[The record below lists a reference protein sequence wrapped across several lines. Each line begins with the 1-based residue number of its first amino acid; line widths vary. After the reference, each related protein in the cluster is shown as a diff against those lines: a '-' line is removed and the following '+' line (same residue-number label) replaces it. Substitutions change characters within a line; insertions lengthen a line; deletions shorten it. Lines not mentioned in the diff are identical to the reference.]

1 MRIEVYRIGDIFVA
15 YDKQGNRI
23 KDRNILDQISFDQ
36 IPGLKVHYEIDLPID
51 TSQEPAIINAVDI
64 NINTGK

>member
-36 IPGLKVHYEIDLPID
+36 TPGLKVHYELDLPID
-51 TSQEPAIINAVDI
+51 TSQKPAIIDAVDI

>member
-36 IPGLKVHYEIDLPID
+36 TPGLKVHYEIDLPID
-51 TSQEPAIINAVDI
+51 NSQNPAIIDTVDI

>member
-51 TSQEPAIINAVDI
+51 TSQKPAIINAVDI

>member
-51 TSQEPAIINAVDI
+51 TSQKPAIIDAVDI